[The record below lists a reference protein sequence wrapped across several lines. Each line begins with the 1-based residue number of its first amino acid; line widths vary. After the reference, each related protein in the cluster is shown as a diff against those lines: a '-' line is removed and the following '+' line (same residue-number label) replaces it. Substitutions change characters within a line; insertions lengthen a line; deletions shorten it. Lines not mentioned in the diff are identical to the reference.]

1 MREIAMRDV
10 SRSRHVLGGAHIEG
24 LPDTASIRVIVQTR
38 IRAEVAAYNADPG
51 PMFTGMV
58 QPSDSVRHSAGYRMR
73 APRPLEA
80 DRSIAAVEEA
90 VEAEMLAFHLDDRP
104 VGFDEDIEVA
114 AHEEIVAVFERPVVV
129 AAPDPG

>member
-1 MREIAMRDV
+1 MTEIRMRDL
-10 SRSRHVLGGAHIEG
+10 SRSRHVLGGAHVEG
-24 LPDTASIRVIVQTR
+24 LPDTASVRAIVQTR

-73 APRPLEA
+73 APRPLDA

-90 VEAEMLAFHLDDRP
+90 VAAGMLAFHLDDRP
-104 VGFDEDIEVA
+104 IGFDEDIEVA

-129 AAPDPG
+129 AAPGI